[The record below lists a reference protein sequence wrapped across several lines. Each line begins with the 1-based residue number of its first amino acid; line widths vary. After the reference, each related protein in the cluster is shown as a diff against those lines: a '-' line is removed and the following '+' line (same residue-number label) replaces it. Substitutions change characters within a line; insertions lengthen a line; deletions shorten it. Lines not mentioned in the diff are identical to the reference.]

1 MQTDNDHSKW
11 AWDTAPAD
19 GGPPRPVYI
28 GNKEDWCIEET
39 RKRRDTNREP
49 WGGVWTEP
57 LTPGATKAK
66 WGKRTFD
73 SGRMRC
79 CHDMYD
85 CGLFVVVKQ
94 GPVNAWHFQRQWSW
108 GRPRTYQYI
117 CKNEAMY
124 VGPKRFHH
132 IVVNEIYCML
142 IQSMEFDGK
151 AIESITKKQSV
162 AGLGDFE
169 PDVYVK
175 FEDETWFAFEV
186 IVKSEPDRDKHE
198 MFGINLIEINLNDLD
213 CLDNDRDFSRWIQ
226 QGGVSELL
234 LAESTLEQ
242 RKHRWK
248 ARGNMWKRKDEREFR
263 KAFDNRMGVCASQ
276 FGFTM
281 DIQWDS
287 VTKLE
292 DVERFYE
299 QELFTRLN
307 NAQQQANH
315 LQMEI
320 EASERRH
327 AEMELQRLEADSE
340 VLEGNTPTTAA
351 DSTGLTIEQRKK
363 RSSNVRKSKPRTKP
377 KKTYTHPPM
386 SKKDFNSRIRR
397 LLKIANNSDLTN
409 RRRRNARWELDNL
422 KSQYGA
428 QNSKNTRRKKFKAE

>member
-19 GGPPRPVYI
+19 GGPPRPVFI
-28 GNKEDWCIEET
+28 GNKEDWCLEET

-66 WGKRTFD
+66 WGKITFD

-79 CHDMYD
+79 CHDMHD
-85 CGLFVVVKQ
+85 CGLFVAVKQ

-108 GRPRTYQYI
+108 GIPRTYQYK

-124 VGPKRFHH
+124 VGTSRFHH
-132 IVVNEIYCML
+132 IVVNEIYSML
-142 IQSMEFDGK
+142 CLSNEFGGK
-151 AIESITKKQSV
+151 DIESITKEQSV
-162 AGLGDFE
+162 ADLGNFK

-186 IVKSEPDRDKHE
+186 ILKSAPDRDKHE
-198 MFGINLIEINLNDLD
+198 MFGKNLIEIILNDLD
-213 CLDNDRDFSRWIQ
+213 CLDNDREFSRWIQ
-226 QGGVSELL
+226 QGGVSELI

-242 RKHRWK
+242 RTQRWQ
-248 ARGNMWKRKDEREFR
+248 ARENKWRRKDEREFR
-263 KAFDNRMGVCASQ
+263 KAFDNRMGICATQ
-276 FGFTM
+276 FGFTI

-287 VTKLE
+287 VTELE

-320 EASERRH
+320 EAATRRH
-327 AEMELQRLEADSE
+327 AEMELQRLEAVSE
-340 VLEGNTPTTAA
+340 VFERNTPTAAA

-377 KKTYTHPPM
+377 KKTYKSQPI
-386 SKKDFNSRIRR
+386 SKKEYKKRICR
-397 LLKIANNSDLTN
+397 LLKIVNNSDFPN
-409 RRRRNARWELDNL
+409 KKRSYAKWELDNL

-428 QNSKNTRRKKFKAE
+428 QNSKNTRWKKFKAK